1 LACGDH
7 RPSATPSTFRPTGRR
22 AGAGEILVCVDT
34 ATAVRLDPTLDRT
47 RLKLKTKA
55 PANEVVTCA

>member
-1 LACGDH
+1 MWRSPAVGD
-7 RPSATPSTFRPTGRR
+7 AVNLRPTGRR

-34 ATAVRLDPTLDRT
+34 ATAVRLDPTLERT